1 MEFKMP
7 VRYLEAYLPTP
18 RSRKLRYR
26 EANDSITVD
35 VLSLSAGEIL
45 AVFRV
50 HDYSIHA
57 GGFEAETI
65 YAHSGQLWRRSYEH
79 DFYSGAAHTP
89 ATAQTLAE
97 VLGRYRTYG
106 ALGNI
111 EEEYAKAREYA
122 KSFLLIDGELYRTCG
137 EPMYEIRTFGL
148 GHNHGVGW
156 GTTISI
162 TYCYNNNISKDRYF
176 TALERDKAITTAL
189 RIAVSRGD
197 TKALDHLR
205 NLEDNI
211 EVFWLAAVKRNPAIE
226 HGDGDP
232 FLNTLDGLCA
242 SANSPSESAALVMA
256 ATAKEIS
263 K

>member
-1 MEFKMP
+1 MEFKIP
-7 VRYLEAYLPTP
+7 VRYQEAYLPTP
-18 RSRKLRYR
+18 RCRKLRYR
-26 EANDSITVD
+26 EAKTTVEVD
-35 VLSLSAGEIL
+35 VPNLSTSVARK
-45 AVFRV
+45 VFRV
-50 HDYSIHA
+50 HDFSIHTGA
-57 GGFEAETI
+57 FEDEPI
-65 YAHSGQLWRRSYEH
+65 YQYNGLLWKRSYENDH
-79 DFYSGAAHTP
+79 FSGASHTP
-89 ATAQTLAE
+89 ATSGTLRWK
-97 VLGRYRTYG
+97 LDSYRTCG
-106 ALGNI
+106 ALETKEKEI
-111 EEEYAKAREYA
+111 QKAKDYAKG
-122 KSFLLIDGELYRTCG
+122 FLLLDGELHVTCG
-137 EPMYEIRTFGL
+137 EPMYEIHTFGL

-162 TYCYNNNISKDRYF
+162 AYCYNNNISKDRYF

-242 SANSPSESAALVMA
+242 SANSPSEAAALVMA

>member
-65 YAHSGQLWRRSYEH
+65 YAHSGQLWRRAYEH

-111 EEEYAKAREYA
+111 EEEYAKAREYQSSTA
-122 KSFLLIDGELYRTCG
+122 ESCCMHTSFIPHVDLLLPVRGPQHD
-137 EPMYEIRTFGL
+137 L
-148 GHNHGVGW
+148 GICAV
-156 GTTISI
+156 
-162 TYCYNNNISKDRYF
+162 YCNF
-176 TALERDKAITTAL
+176 T
-189 RIAVSRGD
+189 
-197 TKALDHLR
+197 
-205 NLEDNI
+205 
-211 EVFWLAAVKRNPAIE
+211 
-226 HGDGDP
+226 
-232 FLNTLDGLCA
+232 LCFH
-242 SANSPSESAALVMA
+242 
-256 ATAKEIS
+256 
-263 K
+263 